1 MAEWLDRLWG
11 ILVYVVGFVIM
22 FGILVFFHELGH
34 FLVAKALRFRVEV
47 FSLGF
52 GPRVWGWRRRG
63 TDYRISAVP
72 LGGYVRVAG
81 MDPSETGGQSDPRI
95 FYNRPLWQQMAV
107 VVAGGLIN
115 LALGP
120 LCFMTA
126 YRIGFQEPAFLNRPP
141 ALGWVY
147 PDSPAA
153 RAGLRI
159 GDRVRR
165 VNDRLV
171 TTWREAHR
179 AIFIE
184 NLRPE
189 VDLEVDRDG
198 SVFRV
203 RLQGLLDARGGAFF
217 YGIAPLPPVVVDR
230 VEAGSPAAQ
239 ADLRPGDV
247 IYQIDDDPVE
257 SLSQVQDRI
266 QRSQGRSMVFHV
278 YRQGTFRSVTL
289 QPVWDAQLRRLRVGV
304 ALRPPAT
311 EYQRT
316 RLSWGEAWRR
326 GWHDTFWTI
335 GLIFR
340 ALRNLVTGE
349 LSIKTL
355 SGPILIAQAA
365 GQALLIGW
373 ARFFQLMGLFTINL
387 GIFNLLPIPAL
398 DGGHAAMIL
407 LSALV
412 RALTGRPLSPRVR
425 EWVAIIGMV
434 LLLGLTLLV
443 LTLDVLKLRG

>member
-1 MAEWLDRLWG
+1 MAEWLNKVWVVF
-11 ILVYVVGFVIM
+11 IYVFGFAAM
-22 FGILVFFHELGH
+22 FGILVFLHELGH
-34 FLVAKALRFRVEV
+34 FLAAKALRFRVEV

-52 GPRVWGWRRRG
+52 GPRVWGWRRKG

-72 LGGYVRVAG
+72 LGGYVRVVG
-81 MDPSETGGQSDPRI
+81 MDHLETGGQPDPHA
-95 FYNRPLWQQMAV
+95 FYGRPLWQQMLV
-107 VVAGGLIN
+107 VVAGGLVN

-120 LCFMTA
+120 FCFMAA
-126 YRIGFQEPAFLNRPP
+126 YRIGFQEPAFLSRPP
-141 ALGWVY
+141 VLGWVY
-147 PDSPAA
+147 PDSPAS

-159 GDRVRR
+159 GDRVRG
-165 VNDRLV
+165 VNGRPV
-171 TTWREAHR
+171 ATWREAHR

-189 VDLEVDRDG
+189 VELEVERDG

-203 RLQGLLDARGGAFF
+203 RLQGILDARGSAFF
-217 YGIAPLPPVVVDR
+217 YGMAPLPPVVVDR

-247 IYQIDDDPVE
+247 IYRIDDDPVE
-257 SLSQVQDRI
+257 SLSQVQERV
-266 QRSQGRSMVFHV
+266 QRSQGRPMVFHV
-278 YRQGTFRSVTL
+278 YRQGAFRSVTL
-289 QPVWDAQLRRLRVGV
+289 QPVWDVQLRRLRVGV

-326 GWHDTFWTI
+326 GWQDTVWTA

-425 EWVAIIGMV
+425 EWVAIIGVV